1 MRELSA
7 EELKLFVDLPHV
19 HHIMVLMENVIK
31 HGAEAYLKFTC
42 LHCGSRQTMEK
53 ANAMYTSGECEE
65 CKGVSD
71 FHSPAV
77 ELGILLHAGTPV
89 DLIDQIFHG

>member
-1 MRELSA
+1 MRELNK
-7 EELKLFVDLPHV
+7 EELIAFTALPHV
-19 HHIMVLMENVIK
+19 AQTIAVMENVIK

-53 ANAMYTSGECEE
+53 ANSMYTSGECEE
-65 CKGVSD
+65 CKGISD
-71 FHSPAV
+71 FHSPSV